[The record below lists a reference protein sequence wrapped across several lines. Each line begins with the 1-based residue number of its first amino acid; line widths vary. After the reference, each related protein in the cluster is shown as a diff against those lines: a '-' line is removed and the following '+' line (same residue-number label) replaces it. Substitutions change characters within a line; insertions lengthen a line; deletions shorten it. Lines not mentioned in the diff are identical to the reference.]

1 MLNKETKKKNLK
13 INKHELSYITF
24 MATEKFNCV
33 NEMGMEGRSPSHSG
47 SSDAS
52 FHSTNKLCTSLELP
66 AVDLR
71 LMIVV
76 VVRMVSR

>member
-1 MLNKETKKKNLK
+1 MLNKGKNNNN
-13 INKHELSYITF
+13 NKNDELSYITF
-24 MATEKFNCV
+24 MTAEKFYCV
-33 NEMGMEGRSPSHSG
+33 NEMGMEGGSPSHSG

-52 FHSTNKLCTSLELP
+52 FHSTDKSCTSLELP

-76 VVRMVSR
+76 VTVRMVS